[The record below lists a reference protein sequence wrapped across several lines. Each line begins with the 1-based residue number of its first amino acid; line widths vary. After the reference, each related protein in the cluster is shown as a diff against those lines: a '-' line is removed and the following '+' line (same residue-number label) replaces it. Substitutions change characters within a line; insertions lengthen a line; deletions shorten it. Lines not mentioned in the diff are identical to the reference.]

1 MSEMMRAVEISTPG
15 GPDVL
20 QLTERP
26 VPEAGHGQVVIKV
39 AYAGVNRPDALQRAG
54 AYAPPPGASDLPGLE
69 ASGEV
74 VAVGAG
80 VIGNSEYVS
89 EQINDLPNSAQDAKD
104 ISRVLRT
111 LGFRVTSGTDLTRT
125 EILTLV
131 QDVQRSLRPDDVTLF
146 YFAGHAIQ
154 LGSEN
159 FLIPVDA
166 YGTDEAT
173 IRQRSV
179 KLQTVL
185 AEMESRADRN
195 IVILDAC
202 RNNPF
207 NLPDTGRSIGGQTR
221 GLAKIDAGVGSFIA
235 FSTQPGNVA
244 LDGTGRNSPFTEA
257 LLRHLPTQDDDLHEV
272 MRKVRRDVVQQTNG
286 TQIPWENSSLIDR
299 IYMAS
304 GSVRVTTP
312 QPNPVLSQ
320 PTETGGFT
328 HQVAGLDPNG
338 DGFLALRT
346 STAAN
351 ATRLMKMPEG
361 TRLRVLGKNGAWF
374 NVQTDTGGQGW
385 AHSNWIRFTGVRSP
399 QPQETCNSLWLER
412 NAIFARNGYC
422 FQSARGRQAFS
433 NEGCRIGLSAG
444 QIPLSTAQRQEVQ
457 RLTARESALQC
468 R

>member
-1 MSEMMRAVEISTPG
+1 MLHRMIFI
-15 GPDVL
+15 
-20 QLTERP
+20 
-26 VPEAGHGQVVIKV
+26 VV
-39 AYAGVNRPDALQRAG
+39 GLLLAG
-54 AYAPPPGASDLPGLE
+54 ASFAADR
-69 ASGEV
+69 
-74 VAVGAG
+74 VAL
-80 VIGNSEYVS
+80 VIGNSDYIDP
-89 EQINDLPNSAQDAKD
+89 QINDLPNSAQDAKD
-104 ISRVLRT
+104 ISRALQN
-111 LGFRVTSGTDLTRT
+111 LGFRVTTGIDVTRAQL
-125 EILTLV
+125 LTLA
-131 QDVQRSLRPDDVTLF
+131 QDVQRSLSPDDVALF

-166 YGTDEAT
+166 YGSDEET

-195 IVILDAC
+195 IIILDAC

-207 NLPDTGRSIGGQTR
+207 VLPSTGRSIGGQTR

-257 LLRHLPTQDDDLHEV
+257 LLRHLPSQSDDLHEV
-272 MRKVRRDVVQQTNG
+272 MRKVRRDVVQKTNG

-299 IYMAS
+299 IYIAGLAPS
-304 GSVRVTTP
+304 TTT
-312 QPNPVLSQ
+312 SQ
-320 PTETGGFT
+320 PIATPAPLPAPMPIPVPSQPIAPQGFN

-338 DGFLALRT
+338 DGFLALRSGTT
-346 STAAN
+346 SS

-361 TRLRVLGKNGAWF
+361 TPLQVLGQNGAWF
-374 NVQTDTGGQGW
+374 NVRTLSGAQGW
-385 AHSNWIRFTGVRSP
+385 AHSNWIRFTGARSP
-399 QPQETCNSLWLER
+399 QPQETCDSLWLQR

-422 FQSARGRQAFS
+422 FQGARGRQAFS
-433 NEGCRIGLSAG
+433 NVGCRVGLSAG
-444 QIPLSTAQRQEVQ
+444 QIPLSAAERQEVQ

>member
-1 MSEMMRAVEISTPG
+1 MLHRLLLILMGLVWAST
-15 GPDVL
+15 
-20 QLTERP
+20 
-26 VPEAGHGQVVIKV
+26 
-39 AYAGVNRPDALQRAG
+39 AL
-54 AYAPPPGASDLPGLE
+54 
-69 ASGEV
+69 SGDRI
-74 VAVGAG
+74 AL
-80 VIGNSEYVS
+80 VIGNSEYIN

-104 ISRVLRT
+104 IAQTLRS
-111 LGFRVTSGTDLTRT
+111 LGFRVTSGTDLTRA
-125 EILTLV
+125 EILMLV
-131 QDVQRSLRPDDVTLF
+131 QQVQKSLKPEDVALF

-207 NLPDTGRSIGGQTR
+207 DLPNTGRAIGSVAR

-244 LDGTGRNSPFTEA
+244 LDGSGRNSPFTKA
-257 LLRHLPTQDDDLHEV
+257 LLRHLPAQSDDLHEV

-286 TQIPWENSSLIDR
+286 TQVPWENSSLIER
-299 IYMAS
+299 IYIA
-304 GSVRVTTP
+304 GSAARVDIPQSIPTP
-312 QPNPVLSQ
+312 LPPV
-320 PTETGGFT
+320 ETDGFT

-338 DGFLALRT
+338 DGFLALR
-346 STAAN
+346 SGTAAA

-361 TRLRVLGKNGAWF
+361 TRLKVLGQDGVWF
-374 NVQTDTGGQGW
+374 NVRTQTGAQGW

-399 QPQETCNSLWLER
+399 QPQETCNSLWLQR

-422 FQSARGRQAFS
+422 FQSPRGRQAFS
-433 NEGCRIGLSAG
+433 NQGCRIGVTAG
-444 QIPLSTAQRQEVQ
+444 QIPLSTSERQEVQ
-457 RLTARESALQC
+457 RLTARERTLQC

>member
-1 MSEMMRAVEISTPG
+1 MLHRLLLIFTG
-15 GPDVL
+15 L
-20 QLTERP
+20 LF
-26 VPEAGHGQVVIKV
+26 
-39 AYAGVNRPDALQRAG
+39 AG
-54 AYAPPPGASDLPGLE
+54 ASFA
-69 ASGEV
+69 GER
-74 VAVGAG
+74 VAL
-80 VIGNSEYVS
+80 VIGNSEYID

-104 ISRVLRT
+104 ISRTLQA
-111 LGFRVTSGTDLTRT
+111 LGFRVTSGIDVTRA

-131 QDVQRSLRPDDVTLF
+131 QDVQRSLQPDDVALF

-166 YGTDEAT
+166 YGSDEAS

-207 NLPDTGRSIGGQTR
+207 DLPDTGRSVGGQTR

-244 LDGTGRNSPFTEA
+244 LDGIGRNSPFTKA

-286 TQIPWENSSLIDR
+286 TQVPWENSSLINR
-299 IYMAS
+299 IYVA
-304 GSVRVTTP
+304 GVGAPATTP
-312 QPNPVLSQ
+312 QPVPTPVPAPSQ
-320 PTETGGFT
+320 PIVTQGFT
-328 HQVAGLDPNG
+328 HQVAGLDPYG
-338 DGFLALRT
+338 DGFLALRSGT
-346 STAAN
+346 TAN
-351 ATRLMKMPEG
+351 ATRLLKMPEG
-361 TRLRVLGKNGAWF
+361 TPLQILGQNGAWF
-374 NVQTDTGGQGW
+374 NVRTLSGAQGW
-385 AHSNWIRFTGVRSP
+385 AHSNWIGFAGVRSP
-399 QPQETCNSLWLER
+399 QPQETCNSLWLQR

-422 FQSARGRQAFS
+422 FLGQRGRQAFS
-433 NEGCRIGLSAG
+433 NEGCRVGLSAG
-444 QIPLSTAQRQEVQ
+444 EIPLTTFDRQEVQ
-457 RLTARESALQC
+457 RLKTQESTLQC